1 MVGPDANLMES
12 IPGSLGIIAL
22 LILINA
28 FFVTAEFSLVA
39 IRRSRVE
46 HLAESGAWQGRLL
59 KDAMARLD
67 AYIATTQLGI
77 TATNLVLGAFGEPYV
92 TRLIVTGIGVLFG
105 QPEAAAA
112 TESSLLSSVGF
123 VLSVVFI
130 TFVTVL
136 FGELI
141 PKGIALQRTEQV
153 AVFTILPLNIFQRL
167 TTPLVWLFNR
177 SGNFF
182 LRLMGLK
189 EAPSHSMVGSAE
201 ELKLIVEASSKEGVL
216 DESEGEI
223 ISQILDLEETLVRS
237 IMVPRVEMV
246 TISAEASLRD
256 FWAMARE
263 HRYSRVPVYQ
273 ETIDN
278 IIGVAYIKDLLE
290 YSGPELDSIKVGSI
304 CHPAYFVPETM
315 GARELLR
322 EMRRRKTHMAIV
334 VDEFKGT
341 AGLVTLEDIIEEIIG
356 EIYDESDEEEVA
368 PVQQI
373 AEGVYLLDAS
383 VPLEEAS
390 KKLGIELPEGEYDTL
405 SGFLMNEFGHIPE
418 VGEKLEYGG
427 YEFIV
432 ETADPRGIERVRAQN
447 KIPEPLDDE
456 TPSESVTSEEA

>member
-1 MVGPDANLMES
+1 MES
-12 IPGSLGIIAL
+12 IPGSLGIIAF

-46 HLAESGAWQGRLL
+46 HLAESGTWQGRLL
-59 KDAMARLD
+59 KEAMARLD

-92 TRLIVTGIGVLFG
+92 TRLIVTGIRVLFG

-123 VLSVVFI
+123 VLAVVFI

-167 TTPLVWLFNR
+167 TTPLVWLFSR

-246 TISAEASLRD
+246 AISADASLRD

-432 ETADPRGIERVRAQN
+432 ETADPRGIERVRAQS
-447 KIPEPLDDE
+447 KIPNPLDDE

>member
-1 MVGPDANLMES
+1 MES
-12 IPGSLGIIAL
+12 IPGSLGIIVL

-46 HLAESGAWQGRLL
+46 QMAETGTWQGRLL
-59 KDAMARLD
+59 KDAMLRLD

-77 TATNLVLGAFGEPYV
+77 TATNLILGAFGEPYV
-92 TRLIVTGIGVLFG
+92 TRLIVAGIAALFG
-105 QPEAAAA
+105 QTEASAAA
-112 TESSLLSSVGF
+112 ESSLLASLSFVFSVI
-123 VLSVVFI
+123 LI

-153 AVFTILPLNIFQRL
+153 AVLTILPLNLFQRL
-167 TTPLVWLFNR
+167 TTPLVWLFSR
-177 SGNFF
+177 GGNFF
-182 LRLMGLK
+182 LRLLGLK

-223 ISQILDLEETLVRS
+223 ISQILDLEETPVRS

-246 TISAEASLRD
+246 TISAEATLRD
-256 FWAMARE
+256 FWAKACE
-263 HRYSRVPVYQ
+263 HRYSRVPVYR
-273 ETIDN
+273 ETIDD
-278 IIGVAYIKDLLE
+278 IVGVAYIKDLLD
-290 YSGPELDSIKVGSI
+290 YTGPELDHIKVSSI
-304 CHPAYFVPETM
+304 SHPAYFVPETM

-334 VDEFKGT
+334 VDEFRGT

-368 PVQQI
+368 SVQKV
-373 AEGVYLLDAS
+373 AEGVYLLDAA

-390 KKLGIELPEGEYDTL
+390 KELGIELPEGEYDTL
-405 SGFLMNEFGHIPE
+405 SGFLMSEFGHIPV
-418 VGEKLEYGG
+418 VGEKLDYSG
-427 YEFIV
+427 YVFII
-432 ETADPRGIERVRAQN
+432 ETADPRGIERVRAQ
-447 KIPEPLDDE
+447 KKTPEPSDDE
-456 TPSESVTSEEA
+456 TLGESVTSKEA

>member
-1 MVGPDANLMES
+1 MES
-12 IPGSLGIIAL
+12 IPGSLGIIAF

-28 FFVTAEFSLVA
+28 FFVAAEFSLVA
-39 IRRSRVE
+39 VRRSRVE
-46 HLAESGAWQGRLL
+46 QLAEGGSWQGKLL
-59 KDAMARLD
+59 KDAMGRLD
-67 AYIATTQLGI
+67 TFIATTQLGI

-92 TRLIVTGIGVLFG
+92 TRLIVAGIGALLG
-105 QPEAAAA
+105 QSQANAAA
-112 TESSLLSSVGF
+112 ESSLLPSFSF
-123 VLSVVFI
+123 ALSVLFI
-130 TFVTVL
+130 TFITVL

-153 AVFTILPLNIFQRL
+153 AAFTILPLNLFQRL
-167 TTPLVWLFNR
+167 TAPLVWLFSR

-182 LRLMGLK
+182 LRLLGLR

-223 ISQILDLEETLVRS
+223 ISQILDLEETPVRS
-237 IMVPRVEMV
+237 IMVPRVDMV
-246 TISAEASLRD
+246 TISATSTLRD
-256 FWAMARE
+256 FWEMARE
-263 HRYSRVPVYQ
+263 HRYSRVPVYR

-278 IIGVAYIKDLLE
+278 IVGVAYIKDLLE
-290 YSGPELDSIKVGSI
+290 YANPELDSIQVGSI
-304 CHPAYFVPETM
+304 SHPAYFVPETM

-383 VPLEEAS
+383 VPLEDAS
-390 KKLGIELPEGEYDTL
+390 EQLGIELPEGEYDTL
-405 SGFLMNEFGHIPE
+405 SGFLMNEFGHIPV
-418 VGEKLEYGG
+418 VGEKLEYAS
-427 YEFIV
+427 YVFIV
-432 ETADPRGIERVRAQN
+432 ETADPRGIERVRAQR
-447 KIPEPLDDE
+447 KAPEPSDDE
-456 TPSESVTSEEA
+456 TLSESVTSGEA

>member
-1 MVGPDANLMES
+1 MES
-12 IPGSLGIIAL
+12 IPGSFGIIAL
-22 LILINA
+22 LIFVNA
-28 FFVTAEFSLVA
+28 FFVAAEFSLVA

-46 HLAESGAWQGRLL
+46 QMAESGSWQGQLL
-59 KDAMARLD
+59 KKAIERLD
-67 AYIATTQLGI
+67 TYIATTQLGI

-92 TRLIVTGIGVLFG
+92 TRLIVAGITALFG
-105 QPEAAAA
+105 QSGAELAQG
-112 TESSLLSSVGF
+112 SSLLPSFSF
-123 VLSVVFI
+123 ALSVVLI

-153 AVFTILPLNIFQRL
+153 AGLAILPLNLFQRL
-167 TTPLVWLFNR
+167 TSPLVWLFSR

-201 ELKLIVEASSKEGVL
+201 ELKLIVEASSKQGVL

-223 ISQILDLEETLVRS
+223 ISQILDLEETPVRS

-246 TISAEASLRD
+246 TIAAESTLRE
-256 FWAMARE
+256 FWQTVRE
-263 HRYSRVPVYQ
+263 HRYSRVPVY
-273 ETIDN
+273 EGTVDN
-278 IIGVAYIKDLLE
+278 IIGIAYARDLLE
-290 YSGPELDSIKVGSI
+290 FSESMLDSTQVKSI

-356 EIYDESDEEEVA
+356 EIYDESDEEEAA
-368 PVQQI
+368 PIQELGPGIYVM
-373 AEGVYLLDAS
+373 DAS
-383 VPLEEAS
+383 IPLEDVSEA
-390 KKLGIELPEGEYDTL
+390 LGIELPEGEYGTL
-405 SGFLMNEFGHIPE
+405 SGFLMDEFGRIPE
-418 VGEKLEYGG
+418 AGERLEYEG
-427 YEFIV
+427 YLFIV
-432 ETADPRGIERVRAQN
+432 ETADPRGIERVRVEKKPAQ
-447 KIPEPLDDE
+447 EAPL
-456 TPSESVTSEEA
+456 PAGESVSSEEN

>member
-1 MVGPDANLMES
+1 MES
-12 IPGSLGIIAL
+12 IPGSLGIIVL

-28 FFVTAEFSLVA
+28 FFVAAEFALVA

-46 HLAESGAWQGRLL
+46 QMADTGAWQGRLL
-59 KDAMARLD
+59 KEAIAKLD
-67 AYIATTQLGI
+67 TYIATTQLGI
-77 TATNLVLGAFGEPYV
+77 TATNLILGAFGEPYV
-92 TRLIVTGIGVLFG
+92 TRLIVAGITALFG
-105 QPEAAAA
+105 QTQAAAA
-112 TESSLLSSVGF
+112 AESSLLLSISFVFSVI
-123 VLSVVFI
+123 FI

-153 AVFTILPLNIFQRL
+153 AAITILPLNLFQRL
-167 TTPLVWLFNR
+167 TAPLVWLFSR

-182 LRLMGLK
+182 LRSLGLR

-223 ISQILDLEETLVRS
+223 ISQILDLEETPVRS
-237 IMVPRVEMV
+237 IMVPRVDMV
-246 TISAEASLRD
+246 AISAEATLRD
-256 FWAMARE
+256 FWKMARE

-278 IIGVAYIKDLLE
+278 IVGVAYTKDLLE
-290 YSGPELDSIKVGSI
+290 YEGPELDSIKIGSI
-304 CHPAYFVPETM
+304 SHPAYFVPETM

-373 AEGVYLLDAS
+373 AQGVYLLDAS
-383 VPLEEAS
+383 IPLEDAS
-390 KKLGIELPEGEYDTL
+390 EKLGIELPEGEYDTL
-405 SGFLMNEFGHIPE
+405 SGFLMNEFGRIPE
-418 VGEKLEYGG
+418 VGEQLEYAG
-427 YEFIV
+427 YIFTV
-432 ETADPRGIERVRAQN
+432 ETADPRGIERVRAQ
-447 KIPEPLDDE
+447 KKTPEPRDDE
-456 TPSESVTSEEA
+456 TLSESVTSEEA

>member
-1 MVGPDANLMES
+1 MES
-12 IPGSLGIIAL
+12 ISGSLGIVVL
-22 LILINA
+22 LILVNA

-46 HLAESGAWQGRLL
+46 HLAESGAWQGKLL

-92 TRLIVTGIGVLFG
+92 TRLIVTGIGALFG
-105 QPEAAAA
+105 QPGAAAA
-112 TESSLLSSVGF
+112 AESGLLSSLGF
-123 VLSVVFI
+123 AFSVILI

-153 AVFTILPLNIFQRL
+153 AMFTILPLNIFQRL
-167 TTPLVWLFNR
+167 TAPLVWLFSR

-223 ISQILDLEETLVRS
+223 ISQILDLEETPVRS
-237 IMVPRVEMV
+237 IMVPRVDMV
-246 TISAEASLRD
+246 TISAEATLRE

-273 ETIDN
+273 ETVDN
-278 IIGVAYIKDLLE
+278 IVGVAYIKDLLD
-290 YSGPELDSIKVGSI
+290 YTGPELDQIKVSSI
-304 CHPAYFVPETM
+304 SHPAYFVPETM

-356 EIYDESDEEEVA
+356 EIYDESDEEEVGQ
-368 PVQQI
+368 VQQI

-390 KKLGIELPEGEYDTL
+390 KELGIELPEGEYDTL

-418 VGEKLEYGG
+418 VGEKLEYSG
-427 YEFIV
+427 YVFIV
-432 ETADPRGIERVRAQN
+432 ETADPRGIERVRAQ
-447 KIPEPLDDE
+447 KKTPEPSDDE
-456 TPSESVTSEEA
+456 TLSESVASEEA

>member
-1 MVGPDANLMES
+1 MES
-12 IPGSLGIIAL
+12 IPGSLGTIAL

-39 IRRSRVE
+39 IRRSWVE
-46 HLAESGAWQGRLL
+46 HMAESGSWQGRML
-59 KDAMARLD
+59 KDALARLD

-77 TATNLVLGAFGEPYV
+77 TATNLILGAFGEPYV
-92 TRLIVTGIGVLFG
+92 TRLIVAGIAALFG
-105 QPEAAAA
+105 ENQASAAAD
-112 TESSLLSSVGF
+112 SSLLTSLSFVFSVI
-123 VLSVVFI
+123 LI

-153 AVFTILPLNIFQRL
+153 AVFTILPLNLFQRL
-167 TTPLVWLFNR
+167 TAPLVWLFSR

-182 LRLMGLK
+182 LRLLGLK

-216 DESEGEI
+216 DESEGQI
-223 ISQILDLEETLVRS
+223 ISQILDLEETPVRS

-246 TISAEASLRD
+246 AISAEASLRD
-256 FWAMARE
+256 FWATARE

-278 IIGVAYIKDLLE
+278 IVGVAYTRDLLD
-290 YSGPELDSIKVGSI
+290 YSGPELEHIKVSSI
-304 CHPAYFVPETM
+304 SHPAYFVPETM

-356 EIYDESDEEEVA
+356 EIYDESDEEEKTS
-368 PVQQI
+368 VQKI

-390 KKLGIELPEGEYDTL
+390 KELGIELPEGEYDTL
-405 SGFLMNEFGHIPE
+405 SGFLMNEFRHIPE
-418 VGEKLEYGG
+418 VGEKLEYSG
-427 YEFIV
+427 YVFVV
-432 ETADPRGIERVRAQN
+432 ETADPRGIERVRVQKKN
-447 KIPEPLDDE
+447 PDLSDNQ
-456 TPSESVTSEEA
+456 TLSESVTSEGA

>member
-1 MVGPDANLMES
+1 MES
-12 IPGSLGIIAL
+12 IPGSFGIIAL

-28 FFVTAEFSLVA
+28 FFVAAEFSLVA

-46 HLAESGAWQGRLL
+46 QMAESGSWQGQLL
-59 KDAMARLD
+59 KKAIERLD
-67 AYIATTQLGI
+67 TYIATTQLGI

-92 TRLIVTGIGVLFG
+92 TRLIVAGIAALFG
-105 QPEAAAA
+105 QSGAQLAQ
-112 TESSLLSSVGF
+112 ESSLLSSF
-123 VLSVVFI
+123 SFALSVVLI

-141 PKGIALQRTEQV
+141 PKGVALQRTEQV
-153 AVFTILPLNIFQRL
+153 AGLAILPLNLFQRL
-167 TTPLVWLFNR
+167 TSPLVWLFSR

-201 ELKLIVEASSKEGVL
+201 ELKLIVEASSKQGVL

-223 ISQILDLEETLVRS
+223 ISQILDLEETPVRS

-246 TISAEASLRD
+246 TIAAEATLRE
-256 FWAMARE
+256 FWQTVRE
-263 HRYSRVPVYQ
+263 HRYSRVPVY
-273 ETIDN
+273 EGTVDN
-278 IIGVAYIKDLLE
+278 IIGIAYARDLLE
-290 YSGPELDSIKVGSI
+290 FSESMLDSTRVKSI

-356 EIYDESDEEEVA
+356 EIYDESDEEEAA
-368 PVQQI
+368 PIQEL
-373 AEGVYLLDAS
+373 APGVYVMDAS
-383 VPLEEAS
+383 IPLEDVSE
-390 KKLGIELPEGEYDTL
+390 KLGIELPEGEYGTL
-405 SGFLMNEFGHIPE
+405 SGFLMDEFGRIPE
-418 VGEKLEYGG
+418 AGERLEYEG
-427 YEFIV
+427 YLFIV
-432 ETADPRGIERVRAQN
+432 ETADPRGIERVRAEKKAPQEA
-447 KIPEPLDDE
+447 PQP
-456 TPSESVTSEEA
+456 TGESVSSEEN

>member
-1 MVGPDANLMES
+1 MES
-12 IPGSLGIIAL
+12 IPGSFGIIVL

-28 FFVTAEFSLVA
+28 FFVAAEFSLVA

-46 HLAESGAWQGRLL
+46 QMAESGSWQGNLL
-59 KDAMARLD
+59 KQAMVKLD
-67 AYIATTQLGI
+67 TYIATTQLGI
-77 TATNLVLGAFGEPYV
+77 TATNLILGAFGEPYV
-92 TRLIVTGIGVLFG
+92 TRLIVAGIAALFG
-105 QPEAAAA
+105 QTEASVAA
-112 TESSLLSSVGF
+112 ESSLLSTISFSISVI
-123 VLSVVFI
+123 LI
-130 TFVTVL
+130 TFITVL

-153 AVFTILPLNIFQRL
+153 AGFTILPLNVFQRL
-167 TTPLVWLFNR
+167 TAPLVWLFNR

-182 LRLMGLK
+182 LRLLGLK

-223 ISQILDLEETLVRS
+223 ISQILDLEETPVRS
-237 IMVPRVEMV
+237 IMVPRVDMV
-246 TISAEASLRD
+246 AISADATLRE
-256 FWAMARE
+256 FWNMARE
-263 HRYSRVPVYQ
+263 HRYSRVPVYK

-290 YSGPELDSIKVGSI
+290 YSGPVMDSTKVSSI

-341 AGLVTLEDIIEEIIG
+341 AGLITLEDIIEEIIG
-356 EIYDESDEEEVA
+356 EIYDESDEEEAA
-368 PVQQI
+368 PVQEV
-373 AEGVYLLDAS
+373 AEGVYMLDAS
-383 VPLEEAS
+383 IPLEDAS
-390 KKLGIELPEGEYDTL
+390 EKLGIELPEGEYDTL

-418 VGEKLEYGG
+418 VGEKLEYGS
-427 YEFIV
+427 FVFVV
-432 ETADPRGIERVRAQN
+432 ETADPRGIERVRAQ
-447 KIPEPLDDE
+447 KKTPQPSDDE
-456 TPSESVTSEEA
+456 TLSESVTSEEA

>member
-1 MVGPDANLMES
+1 MES
-12 IPGSLGIIAL
+12 IAGSFGIIVL

-28 FFVTAEFSLVA
+28 FFVAAEFSLVA

-46 HLAESGAWQGRLL
+46 QMAESGSWQGHLL
-59 KDAMARLD
+59 KQAMAKLD
-67 AYIATTQLGI
+67 TYIATTQLGI
-77 TATNLVLGAFGEPYV
+77 TATNLILGAFGEPYV
-92 TRLIVTGIGVLFG
+92 TRLIMAGIAAIFG
-105 QPEAAAA
+105 QTQASLAA
-112 TESSLLSSVGF
+112 ESSLLSTVGF
-123 VLSVVFI
+123 AISVIVI

-153 AVFTILPLNIFQRL
+153 AGVTILPLNIFQRL
-167 TTPLVWLFNR
+167 TAPLVWLFSR

-223 ISQILDLEETLVRS
+223 ISQILDLEETPVRS
-237 IMVPRVEMV
+237 IMIPRVDMV
-246 TISAEASLRD
+246 AISADATLRE
-256 FWAMARE
+256 FWNTVRE
-263 HRYSRVPVYQ
+263 HRYSRVPVYRD
-273 ETIDN
+273 TVDN
-278 IIGVAYIKDLLE
+278 IIGVAYAKDLLE
-290 YSGPELDSIKVGSI
+290 YSGPVMDTSKVSSI

-341 AGLVTLEDIIEEIIG
+341 AGLITLEDIIEEIIG
-356 EIYDESDEEEVA
+356 EIYDESDEEEAA
-368 PVQQI
+368 PIEEV
-373 AEGVYLLDAS
+373 AEGVFMLDAS
-383 VPLEEAS
+383 IPLEDAS
-390 KKLGIELPEGEYDTL
+390 ERLGIQLPEGEYDTL

-418 VGEKLEYGG
+418 VGEKLEFGG
-427 YEFIV
+427 FEFTV
-432 ETADPRGIERVRAQN
+432 ETADPRGIERVRAQ
-447 KIPEPLDDE
+447 KKTPQPSDDE
-456 TPSESVTSEEA
+456 TPSKSLTSEEA